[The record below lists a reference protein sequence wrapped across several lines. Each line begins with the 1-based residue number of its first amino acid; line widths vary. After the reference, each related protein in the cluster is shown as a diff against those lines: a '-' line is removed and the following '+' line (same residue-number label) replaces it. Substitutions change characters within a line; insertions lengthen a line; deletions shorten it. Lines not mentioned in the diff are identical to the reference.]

1 MTCMD
6 QTFYMPFLARGDSVN
21 MYMINFK
28 KGQQISKDKF
38 LRENKESLDLL
49 RVLPSSADR
58 TDQVIDL

>member
-49 RVLPSSADR
+49 RALPSSADR

>member
-1 MTCMD
+1 MD
-6 QTFYMPFLARGDSVN
+6 QTFYMPFLARGDSVS

-49 RVLPSSADR
+49 RALPSSADR
-58 TDQVIDL
+58 SD